1 MVDAAL
7 AASHEGGSAVPTS
20 VTQETVS
27 MGTRWRFWPTRASPG
42 CRTAAGPGVNA
53 AGLQQ
58 GPRRRD
64 GYAKVCKR
72 PDKAAFVARG
82 GRARRTGL
90 SSVI

>member
-1 MVDAAL
+1 M
-7 AASHEGGSAVPTS
+7 
-20 VTQETVS
+20 
-27 MGTRWRFWPTRASPG
+27 
-42 CRTAAGPGVNA
+42 NA

-82 GRARRTGL
+82 VGRVVHAELATSSRTHTLFVCPVSSDHHNWGNLMRHAPTNHARCHTL
-90 SSVI
+90 TV